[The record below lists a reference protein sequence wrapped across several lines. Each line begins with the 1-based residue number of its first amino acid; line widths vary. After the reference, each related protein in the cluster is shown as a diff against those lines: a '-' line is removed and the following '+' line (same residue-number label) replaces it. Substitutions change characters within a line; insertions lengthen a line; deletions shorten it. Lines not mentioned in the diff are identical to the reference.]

1 MSAKSTQRVLDDVLT
16 FAEVG
21 LETPVYDWQA
31 KILGAIDKFA
41 HSDRIKIAVSAPN
54 GAGKSERVV
63 GVAILRW
70 LNRFPR
76 GRVILTSADAKQ
88 IDFQIMP
95 AIKKHAAR
103 FPAWEFLGRTIRT
116 HEQGFF
122 LSFTT
127 DEPSRAEGHHKSTPS
142 PLLMIVDEAKSVET
156 EIFQALDRCTYN
168 VLLYISSPGL
178 KTGRFYDAFT
188 LHREQFLLTEQ
199 VGLKDCPHI
208 SAERIRDV
216 IETYGEKAPFV
227 RSTIFGEFMAED
239 ESSPMAVNYEKLMA
253 TLESPPGALIS
264 RHDYS
269 AFCDFAA
276 GGDENVL
283 AIRSGNKL
291 LELVA
296 WRERDTTASV
306 GRFIIEFRKHH
317 LRAGQIWGDAG
328 GMGTPMCDMLA
339 DAGWSINRFDFGGKA
354 GNSQIYYNKGCEI
367 WMRLSRMV
375 EKGEIVL
382 INDPTLIG
390 QLTTRRIFYD
400 LKGRVR
406 LESKDDLRARG
417 IKSPDRADAVAGCFA
432 LGSPSFTKFA
442 KQTDDPWEQ
451 LDQYYEGLPEDFRNN
466 STGESAIQKK
476 IGGWAGE

>member
-1 MSAKSTQRVLDDVLT
+1 MARKILDDVIS

-21 LETPVYDWQA
+21 LATPVYDWQA

-41 HSDRIKIAVSAPN
+41 QHDRIKIAVSAPN

-95 AIKKHAAR
+95 AIRKHSSR

-116 HEQGFF
+116 HDNGFF

-127 DEPSRAEGHHKSTPS
+127 DEPSRAEGHHKSQHS
-142 PLLMIVDEAKSVET
+142 PLLMIIDEAKSVES
-156 EIFQALDRCTYN
+156 EIFQAIDRCTYN

-188 LHREQFLLTEQ
+188 LHREQFLLLEQ

-208 SAERIRDV
+208 SGERIRDV

-239 ESSPMAVNYEKLMA
+239 ETTPMAVNYERLMA
-253 TLESPPGALIS
+253 LLESPPGALIS

-291 LELVA
+291 LELVS

-317 LRAGQIWGDAG
+317 LRASQIWGDAG
-328 GMGTPMCDMLA
+328 GMGTPMCDMLQS
-339 DAGWSINRFDFGGKA
+339 AGWPINRFDFGAKA
-354 GNSQIYYNKGCEI
+354 GRSDVYFNRSAEI
-367 WMRLSRMV
+367 WMKLSRSI

-382 INDPTLIG
+382 INDPTLIS

-400 LKGRVR
+400 LKGRVK
-406 LESKDDLRARG
+406 LETKDDLRARG
-417 IKSPDRADAVAGCFA
+417 VKSPDRADAVCGAFA
-432 LGSPSFTKFA
+432 LGSPSFAKFV
-442 KQTDDPWEQ
+442 KQTDDPWAA
-451 LDQYYEGLPEDFRNN
+451 LDDYYDYELPENFR
-466 STGESAIQKK
+466 SGGDKYSEMQKK
-476 IGGWAGE
+476 MGGFAGD

>member
-1 MSAKSTQRVLDDVLT
+1 MSRKVIDDVLA

-21 LETPVYDWQA
+21 LETPLYHWQH
-31 KILGAIDKFA
+31 KILAAIDKWSL
-41 HSDRIKIAVSAPN
+41 SDRIKIAVSAPN

-95 AIKKHAAR
+95 AVRKHASR
-103 FPAWEFLGRTIRT
+103 FPAWEFLGRTVKT
-116 HEQGFF
+116 HDNGFF

-127 DEPSRAEGHHKSTPS
+127 DEPARAEGHHKSQGS
-142 PLLMIVDEAKSVET
+142 PLLIIIDEAKSVEN
-156 EIFQALDRCTYN
+156 EIFQAFDRCTYN
-168 VLLYISSPGL
+168 VELLISSPGL

-188 LHREQFLLTEQ
+188 THREQFLLVQQ
-199 VGLKDCPHI
+199 VGLTDCPHI
-208 SAERIRDV
+208 SEERIRDV

-227 RSTIFGEFMAED
+227 RSTIYGEFMAED
-239 ESSPMAVNYEKLMA
+239 EATPMAVNYEKLI
-253 TLESPPGALIS
+253 TLIENPPGAMIS

-291 LELVA
+291 LELIA

-317 LRAGQIWGDAG
+317 LRAEQIWGDAG

-339 DAGWSINRFDFGGKA
+339 DAGWAINRFDFGA
-354 GNSQIYYNKGCEI
+354 RASNSAVYYNRGMEI
-367 WMRLSRMV
+367 WGKLSRMI
-375 EKGEIVL
+375 EKGEVVL
-382 INDPTLIG
+382 INDPTLIS
-390 QLTTRRIFYD
+390 QLTTRKIFYD

-417 IKSPDRADAVAGCFA
+417 VKSPDRADAVAGAFS
-432 LGSPSFTKFA
+432 LGSPTFA
-442 KQTDDPWEQ
+442 KFVKRTDDPWEQ
-451 LDQYYEGLPEDFRNN
+451 LDQYYDGLDREGSFGDSKEVALL
-466 STGESAIQKK
+466 KK
-476 IGGWAGE
+476 IGGFAGE